1 MLGIGVT
8 SGGTRTNYALTRG
21 EGALEVSRNETGA
34 SIADARS
41 RESIAQVGEWIAD
54 VVTSQDDDELCVWIG
69 AAGFSASTARGIAER
84 LGPSM
89 RALGRHMEDTDR
101 QCEVFISN
109 DAVAL
114 LKAPPL
120 LGAGVVAIVG
130 TGSVV
135 MGAHPACPEGVV
147 KRGGYEWLVS
157 DEGSGVW
164 MTLESIRLVLA
175 DIEARGPQDY
185 HSALLDRLADHVG
198 VNESELAE
206 IAASHVA
213 LAKADLVA
221 RRMAESRMD
230 TKRFFGRFVY
240 PHIFDLASLEP
251 GKPHDPIASEVL
263 NRSVAHI
270 VDSART
276 VSDILAA
283 HTADEPNLR
292 EKLPLI
298 VGGNIA
304 ANPLYNQRLRA
315 VVSSECRSISSVDA
329 IGDPSDALAALSYQY
344 LQSDHR
350 ERRRISKSIDPLHP
364 VLKLL

>member
-21 EGALEVSRNETGA
+21 DGALEVSRNETGA
-34 SIADARS
+34 SIADARG
-41 RESIAQVGEWIAD
+41 REGVALVGEWIAD
-54 VVTSQDDDELCVWIG
+54 VVPSQDDDEMCVWIG
-69 AAGFSASTARGIAER
+69 AAGFSAATAREIAER
-84 LGPSM
+84 LSPSM
-89 RALGRHMEDTDR
+89 RLLANRLEEADK
-101 QCEVFISN
+101 QCEVFICN

-120 LGAGVVAIVG
+120 LGSGVVAIVG

-135 MGAHPACPEGVV
+135 MGAHPSCADGVV
-147 KRGGYEWLVS
+147 QRGGYEWLVS

-164 MTLESIRLVLA
+164 MTLESIRLLLA
-175 DIEARGPQDY
+175 DIEARGPVDY
-185 HSALLDRLADHVG
+185 HSALLDRLADHAG
-198 VNESELAE
+198 ISESELTD
-206 IAASHVA
+206 IPASHVA

-221 RRMAESRMD
+221 RRMSEGRMD
-230 TKRFFGRFVY
+230 AKRFFGRFVH
-240 PHIFDLASLEP
+240 PHIFDLAALEP

-263 NRSVAHI
+263 NRSVDHI
-270 VDSART
+270 VNSARV

-283 HTADEPNLR
+283 HTADEPNSR

-304 ANPLYNQRLRA
+304 ANPLYDQRLRA
-315 VVSSECRSISSVDA
+315 AVSSECRSVSSVEA
-329 IGDPSDALAALSYQY
+329 IGDPSDSLAALSYHY
-344 LQSDHR
+344 LESDHK
-350 ERRRISKSIDPLHP
+350 ERRRLRKSIDPLHP